1 MISLKRK
8 CNTGKALDMTDQEDE
23 FDDFGEP
30 DLALSDRHLM
40 KVKMKKRSQAVSGT
54 RSIT

>member
-1 MISLKRK
+1 MVSLKRK
-8 CNTGKALDMTDQEDE
+8 YNTGKALNMTDQEDE

-40 KVKMKKRSQAVSGT
+40 KMKKRSQAVSGT
-54 RSIT
+54 RGIT